1 MKILPKINF
10 FITILL
16 LKSLSVILMFIDS
29 WVILTVKIFDF
40 WNLSERYN
48 KIFSREF

>member
-16 LKSLSVILMFIDS
+16 LKSLILMLIDS